1 MAATINVGSSAV
13 ISLDANVTVN
23 GTSKEV
29 PFGLS
34 VRGLLEHLEL
44 TAGPVAVEINRAIV
58 PRATHGEHIVREGD
72 AIEIVHFVGG
82 G

>member
-1 MAATINVGSSAV
+1 MQ
-13 ISLDANVTVN
+13 VTVN
-23 GTSKEV
+23 GTPKDV
-29 PFGLS
+29 PAGLS

-44 TAGPVAVEINRAIV
+44 TGGPVAVEINRAIV
-58 PRATHGEHIVREGD
+58 PRATHADHVVNEGD

>member
-1 MAATINVGSSAV
+1 MV
-13 ISLDANVTVN
+13 VTVN
-23 GTSKEV
+23 GAAQDL
-29 PFGLS
+29 PAGLS

-44 TAGPVAVEINRAIV
+44 TGGPVAVEINRAIV
-58 PRATHGEHIVREGD
+58 PRGKHESHVVNEGD

>member
-1 MAATINVGSSAV
+1 MV
-13 ISLDANVTVN
+13 VTVN
-23 GTSKEV
+23 GAPQEL
-29 PFGLS
+29 PAGLS

-44 TAGPVAVEINRAIV
+44 ASGPVAVEINRAIV
-58 PRATHGEHIVREGD
+58 PRAKHVSHVVNEGD